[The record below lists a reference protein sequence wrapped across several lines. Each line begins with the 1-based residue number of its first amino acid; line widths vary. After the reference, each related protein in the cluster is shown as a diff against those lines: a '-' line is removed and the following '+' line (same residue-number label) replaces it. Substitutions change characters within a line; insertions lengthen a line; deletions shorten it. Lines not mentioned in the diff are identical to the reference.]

1 MEKRVF
7 VIDDDVA
14 IRDSLGLLLG
24 LHGHATSFFAD
35 AATFLDVWQP
45 EWQGCLVVDMRM
57 PGMDGLELIDRLR
70 ERGSTM
76 PVIVVTGHGDVA
88 SARHAFRANAVDFL
102 QKPIDEASL
111 LQAIEEAFA
120 RQATATER
128 TRDMDEF
135 ERRIGALTPRER
147 EVLDLVVAGRHNRE
161 IAASLG
167 ISVRTVEVH
176 KARILGKVGV
186 QNVTQLVRWHI
197 EGR

>member
-7 VIDDDVA
+7 VIDDDVS

-35 AATFLDVWQP
+35 ATSFLDVWQTD
-45 EWQGCLVVDMRM
+45 WSGCLVVDIRM
-57 PGMDGLELIDRLR
+57 PDMNGLELIDRLR
-70 ERGSTM
+70 DRGSVM

-88 SARHAFRANAVDFL
+88 SARHAFRADAVDFL
-102 QKPIDEASL
+102 QKPINEASL
-111 LQAIEEAFA
+111 LQAISEAFE
-120 RQATATER
+120 RQTTVTER
-128 TRDMDEF
+128 TRDAVEF
-135 ERRIGALTPRER
+135 ERRIATLTPREQ
-147 EVLDLVVAGRHNRE
+147 EVLDLVVAGKHNRE

-176 KARILGKVGV
+176 KARILTKADV